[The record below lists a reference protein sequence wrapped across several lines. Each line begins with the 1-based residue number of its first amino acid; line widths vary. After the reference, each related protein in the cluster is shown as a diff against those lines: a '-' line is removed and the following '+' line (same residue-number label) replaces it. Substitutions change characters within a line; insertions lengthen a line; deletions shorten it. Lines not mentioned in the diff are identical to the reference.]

1 MSNST
6 RDKNQGEMKEQA
18 VHSEPYIL
26 VPHTVTDIDDFVTN
40 PENYLVSMFQ
50 EPERA
55 AEIWRN
61 RLKENPYGSEG
72 FLSLSYY
79 GIDLISGDLWDE
91 VTGIWFELLELVE
104 EFMEKGSAERL
115 FPGQPVPLRLEVKGR
130 STLFTV
136 NRQSNIVDP
145 DDFIP
150 GILDEAY
157 RYYSWVEEN
166 IGTDE
171 SQALQSVNS
180 LRHKFLERKHSS

>member
-1 MSNST
+1 
-6 RDKNQGEMKEQA
+6 MKEQA

-26 VPHTVTDIDDFVTN
+26 VPHTVTDLDDFVAN
-40 PENYLVSMFQ
+40 PENYLVSMFK

-72 FLSLSYY
+72 FLALSYY

-130 STLFTV
+130 STLFGV
-136 NRQSNIVDP
+136 NSQTNVVDP

-150 GILDEAY
+150 GILDEAH
-157 RYYSWVEEN
+157 RYYTWVEEN

-171 SQALQSVNS
+171 SEALQSVNS
-180 LRHKFLERKHSS
+180 LRHKFLERKHSI

>member
-1 MSNST
+1 
-6 RDKNQGEMKEQA
+6 
-18 VHSEPYIL
+18 
-26 VPHTVTDIDDFVTN
+26 
-40 PENYLVSMFQ
+40 
-50 EPERA
+50 
-55 AEIWRN
+55 
-61 RLKENPYGSEG
+61 
-72 FLSLSYY
+72 
-79 GIDLISGDLWDE
+79 
-91 VTGIWFELLELVE
+91 
-104 EFMEKGSAERL
+104 MEKGSAERL

-136 NRQSNIVDP
+136 NRQTNIVDP

-180 LRHKFLERKHSS
+180 LRHQFLERKHSS

>member
-1 MSNST
+1 
-6 RDKNQGEMKEQA
+6 MKEQA

-26 VPHTVTDIDDFVTN
+26 VPQTVTDLDDFVAN

-136 NRQSNIVDP
+136 NRQTNIVDP

-157 RYYSWVEEN
+157 RYYTWVEEN

-180 LRHKFLERKHSS
+180 LRHQFLERKHSR

>member
-1 MSNST
+1 
-6 RDKNQGEMKEQA
+6 MKEQA

-26 VPHTVTDIDDFVTN
+26 VPHTVTDLDNFVAN
-40 PENYLVSMFQ
+40 PESYLVSMFL

-104 EFMEKGSAERL
+104 EFLQKGLAERL

-130 STLFTV
+130 SVLFTV
-136 NRQSNIVDP
+136 NHQRSIVDP
-145 DDFIP
+145 NDFIP

-157 RYYSWVEEN
+157 RYYRWVEEN
-166 IGTDE
+166 IETDE

-180 LRHKFLERKHSS
+180 LRNQFLERKHSHS